1 MGGATCGWS
10 KQLPLWCD
18 WMEASPSLPSYFSL
32 SAPTTRSSTP
42 NIYPPWF
49 KISPVTSHSIRRL
62 TQLKTKPHQKQVT
75 GVLSNI
81 PEGTGVR
88 VLEGSASGPGRKPRG
103 EGGGAVDSCGLVGG
117 WGCRAETPVLGA
129 PLLNGA
135 CRTACTCARGPQH
148 GHAPWDTAHLGPAP
162 ASLLAPL
169 SLMDSH
175 RPTLRCPL
183 KWLFNGRAPGPPGCS
198 LGLQASQPAQ
208 RPHSQLSHRQGPP
221 QTSAL

>member
-1 MGGATCGWS
+1 MRGGRGWSRRRLGEWGVDLEERSFVGGATCGWS

-103 EGGGAVDSCGLVGG
+103 EGGGAVDSCGLVGAG
-117 WGCRAETPVLGA
+117 GAEQ
-129 PLLNGA
+129 
-135 CRTACTCARGPQH
+135 R
-148 GHAPWDTAHLGPAP
+148 
-162 ASLLAPL
+162 
-169 SLMDSH
+169 H
-175 RPTLRCPL
+175 RYSEL
-183 KWLFNGRAPGPPGCS
+183 
-198 LGLQASQPAQ
+198 
-208 RPHSQLSHRQGPP
+208 HY
-221 QTSAL
+221 